1 MRKTYDNRIAKVVWA
16 IYYLMVA
23 ILVFIILQLFS
34 FSSYYTGLIS
44 IAPSI
49 SYALP
54 IIEKEEDEERKV

>member
-34 FSSYYTGLIS
+34 FFIVLYRFAFDRS
-44 IAPSI
+44 IHSLCAT
-49 SYALP
+49 
-54 IIEKEEDEERKV
+54 DNRERGR